1 MNDRFRLSRLLA
13 GRLAEFKLE
22 ACELAQ
28 LAGLP
33 SGFFKQEK
41 IYATTPQLFALY
53 RAIGER
59 SGDPA
64 IGLKLGAELRFEHYH
79 PPAIVAV
86 CSRTFRDALQRMGR
100 YKRLTCPEDIRV
112 SVATTKDEAAV
123 EFTFTGA
130 QEAPPEILSDYC
142 LSWILTIAQ
151 KGTDGRITPL
161 RLELN
166 RPPRHRG
173 LLEAR
178 FGCPVRFS
186 APHNAL
192 VFRNR
197 DLDRPFVTYNQEL
210 LSALGPHLEAELE
223 AGAAASD
230 LGDEVKR
237 TLKRSLA
244 GSRPTIP
251 SVAAD
256 LGMSPR
262 TLQRRLR
269 EIKLSFKQLLTDA
282 RRELARHY
290 LLKSKV
296 ELTEIAFLLGY
307 EDANSFFRAFLDWEG
322 RPPGEWR
329 TAHAEPHPEPHN
341 SPHHAALS
349 RANR

>member
-1 MNDRFRLSRLLA
+1 
-13 GRLAEFKLE
+13 
-22 ACELAQ
+22 
-28 LAGLP
+28 
-33 SGFFKQEK
+33 
-41 IYATTPQLFALY
+41 
-53 RAIGER
+53 
-59 SGDPA
+59 
-64 IGLKLGAELRFEHYH
+64 
-79 PPAIVAV
+79 
-86 CSRTFRDALQRMGR
+86 MGR

-112 SVATTKDEAAV
+112 SVSNTQDEALV
-123 EFTFTGA
+123 EFAFTGA
-130 QEAPPEILSDYC
+130 HEAPPEILSDYC

-151 KGTDGRITPL
+151 KGTNGRIVPM

-166 RPPRHRG
+166 RPTRHRR
-173 LLEAR
+173 LLEER
-178 FGCPVRFS
+178 FGCPVRFN

-197 DLDRPFVTYNQEL
+197 DLDRPFVTYNREL
-210 LSALGPHLEAELE
+210 LSALGAHLETELE
-223 AGAAASD
+223 ARAASRE

-244 GSRPTIP
+244 GSRPTVS
-251 SVAAD
+251 SVAAN

-262 TLQRRLR
+262 TLQRRLS
-269 EIKLSFKQLLTDA
+269 EVKLSFKQLLTDA

-322 RPPGEWR
+322 TPPGEWR
-329 TAHAEPHPEPHN
+329 TAHAKPHSAPHN
-341 SPHHAALS
+341 SPHHATSLS